1 MTGALTFEEFKR
13 KAESGQLTPRE
24 AEEWIKELGRLYR
37 NTAGLIKLAYEIAND
52 PQSRRELYN
61 IYRRLT
67 LKNTSD
73 LANSLRR
80 TGYAIARDNPDICSS
95 FEKMGY
101 RIMELA
107 RHGHRDIV
115 FGMILRIFFAANKG
129 VPEDLSKIFQ
139 PVYPD
144 DVFRTLLY
152 SFLSGVFS
160 AISETGCQN
169 KGGEA

>member
-1 MTGALTFEEFKR
+1 MTATLSFEEFKR
-13 KAESGQLTPRE
+13 KAESGQLTPGE

-37 NTAGLIKLAYEIAND
+37 NTAGLIKLASGMAND

-67 LKNTSD
+67 LKNTSE

-80 TGYAIARDNPDICSS
+80 KGYAIARDSTDICSS

-107 RHGHRDIV
+107 RHGQRDIV
-115 FGMILRIFFAANKG
+115 FGMILRIFFAASKG
-129 VPEDLSKIFQ
+129 IPEDLSKIFQ

-144 DVFRTLLY
+144 DVFRALLY